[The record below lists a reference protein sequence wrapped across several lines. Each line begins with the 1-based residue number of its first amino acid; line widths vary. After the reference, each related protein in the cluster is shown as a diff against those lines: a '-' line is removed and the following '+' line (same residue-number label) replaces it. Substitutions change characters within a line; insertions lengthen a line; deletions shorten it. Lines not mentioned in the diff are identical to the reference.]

1 MEAGKKRAVER
12 VNWGTGISLSREDE
26 VLIYCA
32 RLNLSPARREA
43 LKDILAGEMD
53 WDLLLEKATW
63 HRLLCLASHHLKNA
77 DLRALVPQL
86 VLQKLQRVYYLSLAR
101 NMLFQDGLSQLLSA
115 LNKEG
120 IPVIVLKG
128 PALLGSVYQDISLR
142 PMSDLDILIQPEHL
156 DRAEAIALRQGFVYI
171 ASRYSQELARMKVR
185 HLANMVHVQKR
196 IPLEIHQHIVDL
208 DSPYHFDL
216 SSFWARAQHVTILG
230 ADALTFA
237 PEDLLIY
244 LGINFLRDR
253 RYSSV
258 SAVGQLCDISEVI
271 LHYGDSLNWN
281 LIEKSAKEYGIAPT
295 LHCVFYICEQLLGTQ
310 VPASVLARLQPLE
323 FDPSMATLFI
333 RRRLLSTV
341 DSVSLDLMA
350 PRSRYSRYRA
360 LLAII
365 NKLFHIPLRIFQEH
379 EYRGRRISYYFRLM
393 EHMVPALARM
403 LLRPMELKQ
412 DLLLDRWLHDLGS
425 DNTQT
430 MSPVNSLEYGST
442 VASSSKR

>member
-1 MEAGKKRAVER
+1 MGAKKAAGRRDWATR
-12 VNWGTGISLSREDE
+12 NGLSREDKL
-26 VLIYCA
+26 LIHCA

-43 LKDILAGEMD
+43 LKDLLAGKLD

-63 HRLLCLASHHLKNA
+63 HRLLCLVSHHLRNA
-77 DLRALVPQL
+77 DLSAFVPQL
-86 VLQKLQRVYYLSLAR
+86 VLQKLQRIYYLSLAR
-101 NMLFQDGLSQLLSA
+101 NMLLQDGLSQLLSA
-115 LNKEG
+115 LNNEEG

-142 PMSDLDILIQPEHL
+142 PMSDLDILIRPEHL

-171 ASRYSQELARMKVR
+171 ASRRSQELARMKVR
-185 HLANMVHVQKR
+185 HLANMVHNQKR

-230 ADALTFA
+230 ASALTLA

-258 SAVGQLCDISEVI
+258 SAIGQLCDISEVI

-281 LIEKSAKEYGIAPT
+281 LIEKAAKEYGIAPT

-310 VPASVLARLQPLE
+310 VPASVLARLQPLG
-323 FDPSMATLFI
+323 FDPSIATLFI
-333 RRRLLSTV
+333 HRRLLSTM
-341 DSVSLDLMA
+341 DSVPLDLMA

-379 EYRGRRISYYFRLM
+379 ESRGRRISYYFRLM
-393 EHMVPALARM
+393 KDMVPALARL
-403 LLRPMELKQ
+403 LLRPVELKQ

-425 DNTQT
+425 DNTRT
-430 MSPVNSLEYGST
+430 MSPNSSFEYGSI